1 MSTTDQERDLI
12 TKAIGGDTVALE
24 YLLLDHYSHLEAHVT
39 PKIPSHARRQIAA
52 EDIMQDVFSQAFRD
66 IAKYEARD
74 GASFFAW
81 LRTIADHRLTDAL
94 RRLGRKKRG
103 GDHQQLSQA
112 ALAQTSSVVDLIDMV
127 CHESH
132 APDSSVAHR
141 EAAQAIHI
149 GVANLPD
156 DQRRVIRERF
166 FEGKTVEEIAT
177 GMDRTTGAVRGLIHR
192 AQKNLAEAMGRASQW
207 LSSR

>member
-1 MSTTDQERDLI
+1 MPNTDQEPDLI
-12 TKAIGGDTVALE
+12 AKAIGGDTVALE
-24 YLLLDHYSHLEAHVT
+24 HLLLNHYPRLEAHVT
-39 PKIPSHARRQIAA
+39 PKIPPRARRQLTA
-52 EDIMQDVFSQAFRD
+52 EDIMQDVFSQAFQD
-66 IAKYEARD
+66 ISNYEARD

-81 LRTIADHRLTDAL
+81 LRAIADHRLADAL

-112 ALAQTSSVVDLIDMV
+112 ALAQTSSVMDLIDAV

-132 APDSSVAHR
+132 APDKSVARHD
-141 EAAQAIHI
+141 AAHAIHVC
-149 GVANLPD
+149 VASLPD
-156 DQRRVIRERF
+156 DQQRVIRERF
-166 FEGKTVEEIAT
+166 FEGKSVEEIAT
-177 GMDRTTGAVRGLIHR
+177 DMDRTAGAVRGLIYR